1 MRRKNINNKLFKE
14 YFTISQSPSD
24 MYQKILKTEGK
35 KMSIKEAFTNVS
47 KTRKFKV
54 EEKEKYC

>member
-35 KMSIKEAFTNVS
+35 KMRIKHI
-47 KTRKFKV
+47 
-54 EEKEKYC
+54 